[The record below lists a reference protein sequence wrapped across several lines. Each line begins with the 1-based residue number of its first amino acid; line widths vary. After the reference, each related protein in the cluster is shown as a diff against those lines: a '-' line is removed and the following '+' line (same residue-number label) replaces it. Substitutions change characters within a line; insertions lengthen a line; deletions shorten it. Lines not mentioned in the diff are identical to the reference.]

1 MLFSCFQDWVKS
13 SKDYFEVLFKIS
25 AAGRKMDTHVYER
38 SEASDPEMQ
47 EKMFGTVKELSM
59 LLNKGVPIFPP
70 GRTDRELASMSVD
83 NHSPRILEL
92 MLSAGVPLY
101 GTDGRH
107 SILEKSWLNMTSTTK
122 EAVIINRVSKKYYL
136 FVKQKSIIISIIS
149 IHTTNI

>member
-1 MLFSCFQDWVKS
+1 
-13 SKDYFEVLFKIS
+13 
-25 AAGRKMDTHVYER
+25 MDTHVYER

-122 EAVIINRVSKKYYL
+122 EAVIINRVSNK
-136 FVKQKSIIISIIS
+136 ISFICKTEK
-149 IHTTNI
+149 HNYFY

>member
-1 MLFSCFQDWVKS
+1 
-13 SKDYFEVLFKIS
+13 
-25 AAGRKMDTHVYER
+25 MDTHVYEN
-38 SEASDPEMQ
+38 SEESDPEMQ
-47 EKMFGTVKELSM
+47 EKMFEIVKGLS
-59 LLNKGVPIFPP
+59 LILSNGVPIYPP

-122 EAVIINRVSKKYYL
+122 EAVIINRVSNKILSICKTEKHYY
-136 FVKQKSIIISIIS
+136 FY
-149 IHTTNI
+149 NFYPYN